1 MAQYW
6 LGHRERLR
14 LRAEKDGLEALRPH
28 EILELVLFYAV
39 PRADVAEV
47 ARALVGAMGSPQ
59 AVFHAPRDALLAVP
73 GVTRAMADWLML
85 TGEMIDA
92 YSVIE
97 PGDQL
102 RIWRY
107 RDLLGFLSG
116 RWRSVPAPQ
125 CWMIYTDYDDRL
137 MTYTVVCDSLHWA
150 DSLCTREMIEEA
162 LALQARHAFLILFIG
177 AEGLELSQE
186 DRDSLV
192 SLARTLRAIDVELMD
207 CVLVGEQ
214 GFYSLSVEGGMELVH
229 RESPLPALHER
240 YCAREE
246 QLDGGFVPDME
257 ADDEEFDGE

>member
-1 MAQYW
+1 MEQYW

-102 RIWRY
+102 RIWGSCR
-107 RDLLGFLSG
+107 GAGGLSP
-116 RWRSVPAPQ
+116 RRSV
-125 CWMIYTDYDDRL
+125 
-137 MTYTVVCDSLHWA
+137 
-150 DSLCTREMIEEA
+150 
-162 LALQARHAFLILFIG
+162 G
-177 AEGLELSQE
+177 
-186 DRDSLV
+186 
-192 SLARTLRAIDVELMD
+192 
-207 CVLVGEQ
+207 
-214 GFYSLSVEGGMELVH
+214 
-229 RESPLPALHER
+229 
-240 YCAREE
+240 
-246 QLDGGFVPDME
+246 
-257 ADDEEFDGE
+257 